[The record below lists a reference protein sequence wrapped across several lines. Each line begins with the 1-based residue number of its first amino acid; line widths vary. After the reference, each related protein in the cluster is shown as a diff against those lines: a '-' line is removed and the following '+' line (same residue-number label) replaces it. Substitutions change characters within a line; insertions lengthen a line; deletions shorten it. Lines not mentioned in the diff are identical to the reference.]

1 MGRYIQRETYLRQL
15 MDRMGNG
22 EVKII
27 TGPRRSGKSWLL
39 NRIFKDYL
47 LEQGVAEDNIIIVS
61 FDMDD
66 DEETGDLT
74 DRQALKSYLYSRIT
88 DDTTPYYI
96 ILDEVQ
102 EVEGFEKLVNGLNA
116 RDNVDVYITGS
127 NSHFLSSDIK
137 TIFRGRGDEVKV
149 WPFSFREFC
158 TDRTEPVSEL
168 WKEYYTYGGMPGL
181 LRQRTSEQKVAYL
194 QRLWNKTYLDDVV
207 ERHKVKNREALSAL
221 ADALCSSVGSL
232 TNPNR
237 ISNVMSNVQN
247 TKIDSETVSNYIGYL
262 EEAFLFEGAKRYNI
276 KGNKYFES
284 IKKYYSVDVG
294 LRNAKLNFRQQEIT
308 HIMENVIYN
317 ELRMRGFAVDV
328 GVVEAR
334 EMRNGKS
341 EYIQYEIDFIA
352 SNGRDKYY
360 IQSAFSLDSEEKRQQ
375 ELRSL
380 LKVDDSFQKIVI
392 TGSDIAAYTDDKG
405 IRIIDVLTESDSLR
419 WHQTIAGDPAD
430 WLHYWAP
437 GGPMEQGIQMLGIK
451 SLPWFAVTDSTGLVV
466 YSGPNCDLASKKASE
481 LIR

>member
-1 MGRYIQRETYLRQL
+1 MDNYIQRETYLRQL
-15 MDRMGNG
+15 IERMGNG

-66 DEETGDLT
+66 EETGDLT
-74 DRQALKSYLYSRIT
+74 DRQVLKAYLYSRIT
-88 DDTTPYYI
+88 DDSTPYYI
-96 ILDEVQ
+96 VLDEVQ
-102 EVEGFEKLVNGLNA
+102 EVEGFEKLVNGLNSK
-116 RDNVDVYITGS
+116 DNVDIYITGS

-149 WPFSFREFC
+149 WPFSFHEFC
-158 TDRTEPVSEL
+158 TNRTEPVSEL

-181 LRQRTSEQKVAYL
+181 VRQRTPEQKVAYL

-221 ADALCSSVGSL
+221 VDALCSSVGSL

-237 ISNVMSNVQN
+237 ISNVLRNVQN
-247 TKIDSETVSNYIGYL
+247 TKIEPETVSNYINYL

-334 EMRNGKS
+334 EKRNGKS

-352 SNGRDKYY
+352 NNGLEKYY
-360 IQSAFSLDSEEKRQQ
+360 IQSAFSIDSEEKRKQ
-375 ELRSL
+375 ELKSL

-392 TGSDIAAYTDDKG
+392 TGSDIAPYTDDKG
-405 IRIIDVLTESDSLR
+405 IRFMGLFQFLLS
-419 WHQTIAGDPAD
+419 
-430 WLHYWAP
+430 
-437 GGPMEQGIQMLGIK
+437 GI
-451 SLPWFAVTDSTGLVV
+451 
-466 YSGPNCDLASKKASE
+466 
-481 LIR
+481 

>member
-1 MGRYIQRETYLRQL
+1 MERYIQRETYLRQL

-47 LEQGVAEDNIIIVS
+47 LEKGVAEDNIIIVS

-237 ISNVMSNVQN
+237 ISNVMRSVQN

-405 IRIIDVLTESDSLR
+405 IRFMGLFQFLLS
-419 WHQTIAGDPAD
+419 
-430 WLHYWAP
+430 
-437 GGPMEQGIQMLGIK
+437 GI
-451 SLPWFAVTDSTGLVV
+451 
-466 YSGPNCDLASKKASE
+466 
-481 LIR
+481 

>member
-1 MGRYIQRETYLRQL
+1 MERYIQREAYLLQL
-15 MDRMGNG
+15 TNRMGNG

-47 LEQGVAEDNIIIVS
+47 LSQGVAEDNIIIVS
-61 FDMDD
+61 FDMDN
-66 DEETGDLT
+66 EEDIGNIT

-88 DDTTPYYI
+88 DDALPYYV

-102 EVEGFEKLVNGLNA
+102 EVEGFEKLVNSLNA
-116 RDNVDVYITGS
+116 KDNVDVYITGS

-158 TDRTEPVSEL
+158 TNRTEPVGEL

-181 LRQRTSEQKVAYL
+181 LRQRTPEQKVAYL

-237 ISNVMSNVQN
+237 ISNVLRNVQN
-247 TKIDSETVSNYIGYL
+247 TKIDPETVSNYISYL

-284 IKKYYSVDVG
+284 IRKYYSVDVG
-294 LRNAKLNFRQQEIT
+294 LRNAKLNFRQQEVN
-308 HIMENVIYN
+308 HIMENVVYN

-360 IQSAFSLDSEEKRQQ
+360 IQSAFSLESEEKRQQ

-392 TGSDIAAYTDDKG
+392 TGNDIAEYTDDKG
-405 IRIIDVLTESDSLR
+405 IRFMGLFQFLLS
-419 WHQTIAGDPAD
+419 
-430 WLHYWAP
+430 
-437 GGPMEQGIQMLGIK
+437 GI
-451 SLPWFAVTDSTGLVV
+451 
-466 YSGPNCDLASKKASE
+466 
-481 LIR
+481 